1 MAIQQPFTHCLWF
14 DDQAEEA
21 ARFYTSVFPD
31 SGIDYI
37 TRYGAAGYEIHK
49 RPEGSVMTVE
59 FRLGGI
65 KFMGL
70 NGGPYFK
77 INPSVSF
84 FVVCETAA
92 ETDALWGKLSEG
104 GMVMMALGKYD
115 WSEKYGFVQDR
126 FGVSWQISQGKLK
139 DTNGQKITPSLMY
152 VKEQAGRAEEAVR
165 FYTSVFEGSA
175 IRGILKNGPGE
186 NEPEGMVKHAQFN
199 LAGQEFMA
207 MDSTMDHSFSFNE
220 GVSFVVPCK
229 TQPEIDYYWNKLTED
244 GGQGGPCGWL
254 KDKFGVS
261 WQVEPIQLAQMLK
274 NPDKEKTERVTNAF
288 LKMKKF
294 DLQKLEDAFEG
305 K

>member
-1 MAIQQPFTHCLWF
+1 MAIKQPFTNCLWF

-31 SGIDYI
+31 SGIDAV

-59 FRLGGI
+59 FRLSGM

-70 NGGPYFK
+70 NGGPHFK
-77 INPSVSF
+77 FNPSISY

-92 ETDALWGKLSEG
+92 ETDALWKKLSEG
-104 GMVMMALGKYD
+104 GKVLMELNKYD
-115 WSEKYGFVQDR
+115 WSEKYGWVQDR
-126 FGVSWQISQGKLK
+126 YGLSWQLSLGKLA
-139 DTNGQKITPSLMY
+139 DTNGQKITPFIMY
-152 VKEQAGRAEEAVR
+152 VQEQAGRAEEAVR
-165 FYTSVFEGSA
+165 FYTSIFEGSE
-175 IRGILKNGPGE
+175 IRGMLKNGPGG
-186 NEPEGMVKHAQFN
+186 NEPEGTVKHAQFN

-207 MDSTMDHSFSFNE
+207 MDSAMQHPFSFNE
-220 GVSFVVPCK
+220 AISIVIHCGN
-229 TQPEIDYYWNKLTED
+229 QQEIDYYWNKLTED
-244 GGQGGPCGWL
+244 GGQESVCGWL

-261 WQVEPIQLAQMLK
+261 WQVEPIQLAEMLK
-274 NPDKEKTERVTNAF
+274 SPDKEKVERVTNAF

-294 DLQKLEDAFEG
+294 DLKKLEAAFEG